1 MAKKTLENSIE
12 ENKKSKNNKNEN
24 NKNKNNTN
32 NTSNNNNVSKEELI
46 GYHKGALTT
55 LSKERAELQRLLQI
69 VEQLMKHHIVEL
81 KNLGVDITKQ
91 KKE

>member
-12 ENKKSKNNKNEN
+12 GNKKNKDEKNTNEN
-24 NKNKNNTN
+24 NN
-32 NTSNNNNVSKEELI
+32 NNNNVSKEELI

>member
-12 ENKKSKNNKNEN
+12 ENKKSKNNKNED
-24 NKNKNNTN
+24 NKNNTN
-32 NTSNNNNVSKEELI
+32 SNNNVSKEELI